1 MWQGSFDFKPRL
13 VCPCKV
19 DFYLCPEAA
28 SAGQPSHLRVVQTS
42 CAGRALQTKV
52 DLARGMTILQEPPY
66 MVACDQDDVF
76 GSRWRAVNYAR
87 HGVKFL
93 RLLQSFSE
101 LCTNGLELEK
111 RLC

>member
-76 GSRWRAVNYAR
+76 GSRWRGCGAP
-87 HGVKFL
+87 
-93 RLLQSFSE
+93 
-101 LCTNGLELEK
+101 K
-111 RLC
+111 RFKKRRASALHIILW